1 MKSKNIFIGG
11 TNAVPPSKRIRA
23 ALMTLAIFAAAVVV
37 TGCDRSDDSDHRDS
51 DHRMNH
57 GNQNHP
63 NGGNH

>member
-1 MKSKNIFIGG
+1 MKSKNTFIGG
-11 TNAVPPSKRIRA
+11 TNAVPPSQWIQT
-23 ALMTLAIFAAAVVV
+23 ALMTLAIFAAAVV